1 MKSNI
6 ISTLTNSFE
15 SASHI
20 TDAVEFWFAREL
32 QDLLGY
38 SEWRNFLLVIEKAKI
53 ACKNAGQDIPD
64 HFVDVNKMIDLGKG
78 AQREIDDIMLT
89 RYACYLIAQN
99 GDPRKEQIAFA
110 MSYFAVQTRKQEIL
124 EKRISIW
131 ERLQAREKLTQSEK
145 ELSGIIYERGV
156 DDQGFAR
163 IRSKGDKALFGG
175 YATHEMKSKLGVP
188 QSRSLADFLPT
199 ITIKAK
205 DFATEITN
213 FNVKRDDLKGEEK
226 ITDEHVKSNVGVRK
240 VLLDRGIKP
249 ETLPPEE
256 DVKKLKRHVDSEDKK
271 MLKSVKKLPKR
282 KNGNKGK
289 S

>member
-1 MKSNI
+1 MKSDLI
-6 ISTLTNSFE
+6 KILTSSFE
-15 SASHI
+15 LVSH
-20 TDAVEFWFAREL
+20 TADDVEFWFAREL
-32 QDLLGY
+32 QELLGY

-53 ACKNAGQDIPD
+53 ACNASGQEITD

-124 EKRISIW
+124 EKRIGIW
-131 ERLQAREKLTQSEK
+131 ERLQAREKLTQSER
-145 ELSGIIYERGV
+145 ELSSIIFERGV

-175 YATHEMKSKLGVP
+175 YATHEMKDKLGVP
-188 QSRSLADFLPT
+188 QSRALADFLPT

-213 FNVKRDDLKGEEK
+213 FNVKRDDLKGEQK

-256 DVKKLKRHVDSEDKK
+256 DVKKLKRRVDSEDKK
-271 MLKSVKKLPKR
+271 MLKSVKKLTKK
-282 KNGNKGK
+282 KN
-289 S
+289 